1 MSTPAAPS
9 PGLFL
14 SFEGGDGAGKSTQAR
29 LLGEWLAREL
39 GLEVVLTREP
49 GGTALGRSLR
59 ELVLHGADMD
69 PRTEALLYAADRANH
84 VAEVVRPAL
93 ARGAVVITDRYL
105 DSSLAYQAG
114 GRELDGEAVR
124 ALQMWAVAGLLP
136 RLTFLLDLDPAR
148 LPERL
153 TGAPDR
159 LERAGAEFHTRTRAA
174 YLALARRDPQ
184 RWRVLD
190 ADRPIEAIQADVRG
204 AVGELVRGVGA

>member
-1 MSTPAAPS
+1 MNTPTAPL

-39 GLEVVLTREP
+39 GREVVLTREP
-49 GGTALGRSLR
+49 GGTALGRTLR
-59 ELVLHGADMD
+59 ELVLHGAEMD
-69 PRTEALLYAADRANH
+69 PRTEALLYAADRAHH
-84 VAEVVRPAL
+84 VAAVVRPAL
-93 ARGAVVITDRYL
+93 ARGAVVVTDRYL

-148 LPERL
+148 LPDRL
-153 TGAPDR
+153 TSAPDR
-159 LERAGAEFHTRTRAA
+159 LERAGSAFHMRTRAA